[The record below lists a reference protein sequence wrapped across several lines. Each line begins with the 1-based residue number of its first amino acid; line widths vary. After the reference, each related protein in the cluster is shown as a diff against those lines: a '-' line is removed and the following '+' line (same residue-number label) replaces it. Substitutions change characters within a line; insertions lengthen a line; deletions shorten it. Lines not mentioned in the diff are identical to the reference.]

1 MIQTSH
7 KIHFAD
13 SRELGFI
20 ASGSVGLIVTSPPYP
35 MIEMWDD
42 CFKAQSKDIRTA
54 IDDCDGRTAFTLMHK
69 ELDKVWSHVYRV
81 LIDGGIASINI
92 GDATRTLGK
101 TFRLYS
107 NHSRILSY
115 CFELGFDILP
125 VILWKKTTNAPNKFM
140 GSGMLPPGAYVTL
153 EHEYILIL
161 RKGDKRSFSSNE
173 EKLNRQES
181 AFFWEERNI
190 WFSDVWDLK
199 GTKQNLNHKEVRNR
213 SAAFPF
219 ELAYRLINM
228 FSTRHDTVLDPFL
241 GTGTTIHAAIASERN
256 SIGIE
261 IDNNFQS
268 YLAEATP
275 KVLATLN
282 EYISDRFQRHIT
294 FIEEYSR
301 KKGQPKHVNSYYGF
315 PVVTSQEVKLRL
327 RYVDKVE
334 KIIGETP
341 EYRISYA
348 EGPVVGKPDFTGLDK
363 LPASNKQLRLALYRR
378 SHSNRTRIP
387 SSFFS

>member
-1 MIQTSH
+1 MIETLH
-7 KIHFAD
+7 RIHFAD
-13 SRELGFI
+13 SRALDFI
-20 ASGSVGLIVTSPPYP
+20 PSESVGLVVTSPPYP

-42 CFKAQSKDIRTA
+42 CFAAQSNDIRRA
-54 IDDCDGRTAFTLMHK
+54 LDELDGRTAFRQMHK
-69 ELDKVWSHVYRV
+69 ELDKVWNHVYRV
-81 LIDGGIASINI
+81 LVNGGAACINI

-125 VILWKKTTNAPNKFM
+125 VILWRKTTNAPTKFM

-161 RKGDKRSFSSNE
+161 RKGDIRRFASE
-173 EKLNRQES
+173 REKLNRQGS
-181 AFFWEERNI
+181 AFFWEERNA

-199 GTKQNLNHKEVRNR
+199 GTKQSLNHSDVRSR

-228 FSTRHDTVLDPFL
+228 FSTRHDTVLDPFV

-261 IDNNFQS
+261 IDDSFQS
-268 YLAEATP
+268 YFAAETP
-275 KVLATLN
+275 KVVVTLN
-282 EYISDRFQRHIT
+282 EYINERVQRHIS
-294 FIEEYSR
+294 FIKEYSR
-301 KKGQPKHVNSYYGF
+301 KKGQPKYVNSM
-315 PVVTSQEVKLRL
+315 L
-327 RYVDKVE
+327 
-334 KIIGETP
+334 
-341 EYRISYA
+341 
-348 EGPVVGKPDFTGLDK
+348 
-363 LPASNKQLRLALYRR
+363 
-378 SHSNRTRIP
+378 RIP
-387 SSFFS
+387 RGDIAGG

>member
-1 MIQTSH
+1 MLQTSH
-7 KIHFAD
+7 KIHFSD
-13 SRELGFI
+13 SRELDFI
-20 ASGSVGLIVTSPPYP
+20 DSESIALVVTSPPYP

-42 CFKAQSKDIRTA
+42 CFKARSKDIGTA
-54 IDDCDGRTAFTLMHK
+54 IDDCDGRAAFTLMHN

-81 LIDGGIASINI
+81 LVDGGIACINI
-92 GDATRTLGK
+92 GDATRTMGR

-107 NHSRILSY
+107 NHSRILSC

-125 VILWKKTTNAPNKFM
+125 VILWRKTTNAPNKFM

-153 EHEYILIL
+153 EHEYVLVL

-173 EKLNRQES
+173 EKLKRQES

-190 WFSDVWDLK
+190 WLSDMWDLK
-199 GTKQNLNHKEVRNR
+199 GTRQNLNHGEVRDR

-228 FSTRHDTVLDPFL
+228 FSTKQDTVLDPFL
-241 GTGTTIHAAIASERN
+241 GTGTTMHAAIASERN
-256 SIGIE
+256 SIGVE
-261 IDNNFQS
+261 IDDGFRC

-282 EYISDRFQRHIT
+282 EYISERLRRHVT

-301 KKGQPKHVNSYYGF
+301 KKGKPKHVNSYYGF
-315 PVVTSQEVKLRL
+315 PVVTSQEIKLKL

-341 EYRISYA
+341 GYRISYTD
-348 EGPVVGKPDFTGLDK
+348 ESVVGKPEVSGLDE
-363 LPASNKQLRLALYRR
+363 LPAGDTQLKLAL
-378 SHSNRTRIP
+378 
-387 SSFFS
+387 